1 MNTEDEQ
8 RNFPITIIPDPVF
21 TVPDTDAD
29 TESAH
34 AGLMAQWAGIDKIS
48 VHAFIKSS
56 EDIESEL
63 APCDANVYHLRSAS
77 ILFDPVIRKL
87 VNESN
92 GTFLAGQKITP
103 HTGPRQETLKLSR
116 QYRSIVRACIENLQ
130 DIVKTSASEQY
141 QQYIAIFY
149 NIEFIWH
156 LCEIMYVD
164 VVLGDTVLP
173 QLVEW
178 IRFHFPEG
186 EQAAADILGG
196 HLEIGAEV
204 RYSNYWDTVVKLVLQ
219 GNTDPVRALLRLH
232 SDTNTPPFVTAD
244 TLLRSMPVYN
254 VYGGLSVAEFTS
266 RWKIWQSNV
275 TSHIENGMFRKHE
288 KLQLIMQIIGGEL
301 IPEIKQN
308 CQAWY
313 QLMVS
318 ILLYTEPTVK
328 YFDLSYHANLCIT
341 HFGGPKKLKLLDHII
356 VALLENDLNEVIK
369 KLQYTCDSGWAAAH
383 LTNLLYLCGRLTENQ
398 NTNDLIR
405 IHQHLLLDYG
415 TVLMSNRSLW
425 QAGVTYLDHCST
437 EGQARLELLLPRL
450 PLGSEQRVMKIIQ
463 MAQDRDMPHV
473 ANSICKTQG
482 MRCLRNFRIGQ
493 ALNWAL
499 QSQDSGFTTY
509 LADKILLCY
518 ATEGVFHSHDLLD
531 NLGSCMLLS
540 DRLTFLGKYCE
551 FHQLYQKMEMRKA
564 AQLLCNLLTWKISP
578 KYFWLTL
585 LTDAL
590 PLLESQDVPVFTYEE
605 TCQLITCLEELTM
618 EYHESLQHKKPS
630 HVIDRTKLIRLAL
643 TKNLARSLIYEGSST
658 TTVKVAS
665 NAAIFDF

>member
-1 MNTEDEQ
+1 MNPEDEQ
-8 RNFPITIIPDPVF
+8 RNFPTTIIPDP
-21 TVPDTDAD
+21 TCPR
-29 TESAH
+29 

-48 VHAFIKSS
+48 VHAFIRST
-56 EDIESEL
+56 EDVESEL
-63 APCDANVYHLRSAS
+63 APCDANVHHLRSAS

-103 HTGPRQETLKLSR
+103 LAGPRQETLKLSR

-130 DIVKTSASEQY
+130 DIVKTSESEQY

-156 LCEIMYVD
+156 LCEILYVD
-164 VVLGDTVLP
+164 IVLGDTVLP

-186 EQAAADILGG
+186 EQAAAEILSGP
-196 HLEIGAEV
+196 LETGAEV
-204 RYSNYWDTVVKLVLQ
+204 RFSFYWDTVIKLVLQ

-232 SDTNTPPFVTAD
+232 SDADTEPFLTAD
-244 TLLRSMPVYN
+244 TLLRNMPVYN
-254 VYGGLSVAEFTS
+254 VYGGLSVAEFTN
-266 RWKIWQSNV
+266 RWKTWQGNV
-275 TSHIENGMFRKHE
+275 NTHIENGTFRKHE
-288 KLQLIMQIIGGEL
+288 KLQLIMKIVGGEL
-301 IPEIKQN
+301 VPEIKQHS
-308 CQAWY
+308 QAWY
-313 QLMVS
+313 QLMISV
-318 ILLYTEPTVK
+318 LLYTEPTVK
-328 YFDLSYHANLCIT
+328 YFDLSYHANQCIT
-341 HFGGPKKLKLLDHII
+341 QFGGPKRLKLLDHII
-356 VALLENDLNEVIK
+356 VSLLENDLNEVIK

-398 NTNDLIR
+398 KTSDLVR
-405 IHQHLLLDYG
+405 IHEHLLLEYG
-415 TVLMSNRSLW
+415 TVLMSNCSLW
-425 QAGVTYLDHCST
+425 QVGVTYLDHCST

-463 MAQDRDMPHV
+463 MALDRGMPHV
-473 ANSICKTQG
+473 ANSICKAQG

-509 LADKILLCY
+509 LADKILQRY

-531 NLGSCMLLS
+531 NLGPCMLVS

-551 FHQLYQKMEMRKA
+551 FHQLYQNREMRKA

-605 TCQLITCLEELTM
+605 TCQLITCLEELIM
-618 EYHESLQHKKPS
+618 ECHESLQSKKS
-630 HVIDRTKLIRLAL
+630 CVIDRTKLIRLAL
-643 TKNLARSLIYEGSST
+643 TKNLARALIHEGSIST
-658 TTVKVAS
+658 TTKVTS
-665 NAAIFDF
+665 NTAIYDF